1 MFVLFL
7 IAQVNVE
14 NINFIFR
21 LLYIKILCINH
32 ALTVLIVVILIWIIV
47 FFLDLLFFDNWRLLL
62 FSFWLL

>member
-7 IAQVNVE
+7 IAQVNVK

-21 LLYIKILCINH
+21 LLYIKILCITH
-32 ALTVLIVVILIWIIV
+32 ALAVLIVVILIWIIV